1 MKIQI
6 GNWKIE
12 TPAKLLIVALAAVV
26 LAAIYFATA
35 NFQSLELSG
44 SLKLTARDLPPPP
57 DTRPL
62 SLPPATCH
70 LPPEGKAD
78 VR

>member
-6 GNWKIE
+6 GNWKFE
-12 TPAKLLIVALAAVV
+12 TPMKSLIVAITAVV

-44 SLKLTARDLPPPP
+44 SLKLSARSTGDMHVA
-57 DTRPL
+57 
-62 SLPPATCH
+62 PA
-70 LPPEGKAD
+70 GD
-78 VR
+78 NQ

>member
-12 TPAKLLIVALAAVV
+12 TPAKLLIVSIMLVV
-26 LAAIYFATA
+26 LAALYFATA

-44 SLKLTARDLPPPP
+44 SFSLHARPSCPSFPSVKKGINQP
-57 DTRPL
+57 
-62 SLPPATCH
+62 
-70 LPPEGKAD
+70 
-78 VR
+78 